1 MRWTS
6 YFCNIFCTSFS
17 PCLWH
22 VGVACLDL
30 FAILRFC
37 LYGIRLKEESGVWT
51 MEKRW
56 VSIIWILFWIFWIF
70 FFSCSSVFHTAAP
83 KWPLLHLGWWR
94 DWQTERGRDRETESR
109 AFTVKR
115 KTGAHVQTGECCT
128 AAYRTGILRNPRHS
142 FNDASWFKR
151 KPNSSQRENAV
162 P

>member
-17 PCLWH
+17 LCMWH
-22 VGVACLDL
+22 AGLACLDL

-37 LYGIRLKEESGVWT
+37 LYGIRLKGESGVWT

-56 VSIIWILFWIFWIF
+56 VRNIGYCFESFQSF
-70 FFSCSSVFHTAAP
+70 FLMFLCFHTAAP

-128 AAYRTGILRNPRHS
+128 AAYRVGILRNPRHS
-142 FNDASWFKR
+142 LNKASWFKR
-151 KPNSSQRENAV
+151 KPNSSKRGNAD